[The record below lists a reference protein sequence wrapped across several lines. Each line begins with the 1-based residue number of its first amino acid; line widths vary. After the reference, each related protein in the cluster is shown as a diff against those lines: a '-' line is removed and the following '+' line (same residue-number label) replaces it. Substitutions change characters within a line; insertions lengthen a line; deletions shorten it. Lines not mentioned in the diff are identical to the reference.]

1 MMMYSPRTDSALT
14 ALHHWALVRPQA
26 ICLESDRIVL
36 SFAELSRLVTA
47 AAERLASA
55 GNARIGLMLDNGAA
69 WVIADLAARQANLIL
84 VPVPGYFT
92 KAQVAHVIA
101 AAGIDLLV
109 TDRSAALQD
118 QLATL
123 DATTVGPLLADSRF
137 GQIELL
143 ALSRDESLPALP
155 AGGRKVTFT
164 SGTTGTAKGV
174 CLSDAGVD
182 LVAQSLLERTDGSD
196 RDRHLSLLPLPVLLE
211 NIASID
217 VTLLAGAVICIPS
230 LHTVGLTGLSSLN
243 IKSLIRAIEHFRP
256 TSIVTVPQLLQG
268 LMQAV
273 AAGWRPQL
281 LRHVAVGGAPLA
293 KGVIASARALGLPVY
308 EGYGLSEC
316 SSVVTLNTGNDDRPG
331 SVGKPLPHA
340 HVKIAADGEVL
351 VKGAIC
357 AGYLGDEQ
365 PVLIDGYY
373 PTGDL
378 GAVDEDGFL
387 HLTGRKKNIFIT
399 AFGRNIAPEWIECEL
414 TAQPEIGQAA
424 VFGEARPWNVALI
437 QPRQLQ
443 GDWHAAI
450 DAAIARVN
458 RGLPDYARIRNWLRL
473 DEPLQSSNGL
483 TTENGRLRRRQIE
496 ALYHKRLEQL
506 YQKDS
511 ANVF

>member
-1 MMMYSPRTDSALT
+1 MMYSPRTDSALT
-14 ALHHWALVRPQA
+14 ALHHWAQVRPQA

-36 SFAELSRLVTA
+36 SFADLAKLVTEA
-47 AAERLASA
+47 ARCLATFGTARL
-55 GNARIGLMLDNGAA
+55 GLMLDNGPA
-69 WVIADLAARQANLIL
+69 WVIADLAARQANRVL
-84 VPVPGYFT
+84 VPIPGYFS
-92 KAQVAHVIA
+92 KAQVAHVMG
-101 AAGIDLLV
+101 AAGINLLV
-109 TDRSAALQD
+109 TDRSSALQD
-118 QLATL
+118 QLVAFKPTIASTL
-123 DATTVGPLLADSRF
+123 LNDGRF

-143 ALSRDESLPALP
+143 TLTMIETTPVLPV
-155 AGGRKVTFT
+155 GGRKVTFT

-174 CLSDAGVD
+174 CLSDAGID

-217 VTLLAGAVICIPS
+217 VTLLAGAVICVPS
-230 LHTVGLTGLSSLN
+230 LHTVGLTGSSSLN

-268 LMQAV
+268 LMQAA
-273 AAGWRPQL
+273 AAGWRPQS

-293 KGVIASARALGLPVY
+293 KGMIVAARALGLPVY

-316 SSVVTLNTGNDDRPG
+316 SSVVTLNDVDGDRPG
-331 SVGKPLPHA
+331 SVGKLLPHA
-340 HVKIAADGEVL
+340 KVKISADGEVL
-351 VKGAIC
+351 VKGALC
-357 AGYLGDEQ
+357 AGYLGGEK
-365 PVLIDGYY
+365 PALIDGFY

-378 GAVDEDGFL
+378 GAFDDDGFL
-387 HLTGRKKNIFIT
+387 HLTGRKKNMFIT

-437 QPRQLQ
+437 HPRQLQ
-443 GDWHAAI
+443 GDWQAAI

-458 RGLPDYARIRNWLRL
+458 RDLPDYARIRNWLRL
-473 DEPLQSSNGL
+473 DEPLLPGNGL
-483 TTENGRLRRRQIE
+483 TTENGRLRRPQIE
-496 ALYHKRLEQL
+496 ALYSKRLQQL